1 MDDRPK
7 SLTGGCNC
15 GAVRFILR
23 RPPRQALYCHC
34 KRCQRRSGA
43 AASASAIVDAADVA
57 FEDETHLR
65 RWQPPDDGAAK
76 VFCDVCGSQIM
87 SVDDDVRAIRL
98 GVFDDD
104 PEVRPAL
111 RQWLASAACWE
122 PVPDDGLPTHAR
134 GRDPGD

>member
-76 VFCDVCGSQIM
+76 GAVWPDGPWKPDWAAQRGSI
-87 SVDDDVRAIRL
+87 SPLAKAP
-98 GVFDDD
+98 GD
-104 PEVRPAL
+104 PSTPG
-111 RQWLASAACWE
+111 WPSISAASRSA
-122 PVPDDGLPTHAR
+122 PLPSPDKA
-134 GRDPGD
+134 